1 MMRDFWRHYLTMVA
15 TIGVIVLATWLGKMY
30 W

>member
-1 MMRDFWRHYLTMVA
+1 MMRDFWRHYLMMVT
-15 TIGVIVLATWLGKMY
+15 TIGVIVLATYIGKMY